1 MLMKKV
7 MMMAMM
13 FMASSMAFAGD
24 SPALKAIMK
33 AKEYAEAAQLL
44 SSSLTELANDEE
56 KAKAYNKLVDLAMAK
71 VTNESKTMTEIDANA
86 TLGVKKDLKV
96 DSMGFRDAFVNALAA
111 AVECNKYDQLPNA
124 KGKVAPKF
132 AEKNIPRLWNERR
145 PLLIMGDIY
154 RESNDYETC
163 LKYWMPWLD
172 SYAEPLFESQDHA
185 PEKEMVGQVAYLA
198 GWMANSLKKHEL
210 AIKYAKIAMDGKFR
224 QDAERV
230 LMSAMT
236 ANLKTRADSLGYIEK
251 LKGMLAQEPENEFIF
266 NNLYQFYGDMKDTKA
281 QENLL
286 DGVLQRNPKN
296 FLALANK
303 GVFAHNNQDFD
314 TSIDYLKKAIAVKQ
328 DNPMVYFFLGTSQC
342 MKAQEI
348 NTDDLKGE
356 AKKNAEAQKKALY
369 KEAIENFDRCKELD
383 PNKEQ
388 VKWGYYRQNAY
399 YNYYGPDS
407 PEYKQADADFKN

>member
-33 AKEYAEAAQLL
+33 AKTYEDAARLLGSSVTQLA
-44 SSSLTELANDEE
+44 SDEE
-56 KAKAYNKLVDLAMAK
+56 KAKAYNKLVDLAMDK
-71 VTNESKTMTEIDANA
+71 VLAESKTMTEIETNA
-86 TLGVKKDLKV
+86 QLGIKKELKV

-124 KGKVAPKF
+124 KGKIAPKF
-132 AEKNIPRLWNERR
+132 AEKFIPRIWNERR
-145 PLLIMGDIY
+145 PLLIFGDIC
-154 RESNDYETC
+154 RERNDYETC
-163 LKYWMPWLD
+163 LKYWIPWLD
-172 SYAEPLFESQDHA
+172 SYAEPMFEAQDHA
-185 PEKEMVGQVAYLA
+185 PEKEMVGQVSYLA
-198 GWMANSLKKHEL
+198 AWMANSLKKTDL

-236 ANLKTRADSLGYIEK
+236 ANLKTHADSLGYIEK

-266 NNLYQFYGDMKDTKA
+266 NNLYQFYGEMKDTRA
-281 QENLL
+281 QESLL
-286 DGVLQRNPKN
+286 DGVLARNPKN

-314 TSIDYLKKAIAVKQ
+314 TSIDYLKRAIAVKQ
-328 DNPMVYFFLGTSQC
+328 DNPMVYFFLGTSLC

-348 NTDDLKGE
+348 NTDELKGE
-356 AKKNAEAQKKALY
+356 AKKTAETQKRELY
-369 KEAIENFDRCKELD
+369 KEAIQNFDRCKELD

>member
-1 MLMKKV
+1 
-7 MMMAMM
+7 
-13 FMASSMAFAGD
+13 
-24 SPALKAIMK
+24 
-33 AKEYAEAAQLL
+33 
-44 SSSLTELANDEE
+44 
-56 KAKAYNKLVDLAMAK
+56 
-71 VTNESKTMTEIDANA
+71 
-86 TLGVKKDLKV
+86 
-96 DSMGFRDAFVNALAA
+96 
-111 AVECNKYDQLPNA
+111 
-124 KGKVAPKF
+124 
-132 AEKNIPRLWNERR
+132 
-145 PLLIMGDIY
+145 
-154 RESNDYETC
+154 
-163 LKYWMPWLD
+163 MPWLD

-236 ANLKTRADSLGYIEK
+236 ANLKTHADSLGYIEK

-266 NNLYQFYGDMKDTKA
+266 NNLYQFYGEMKDNKA

-314 TSIDYLKKAIAVKQ
+314 TSIEYLKKAIAVKQ
-328 DNPMVYFFLGTSQC
+328 DNAMVYFFLGTSLC

-356 AKKNAEAQKKALY
+356 AKKTAEAQKKALY
-369 KEAIENFDRCKELD
+369 KEAIDNFDRCKELD